1 MTTKIS
7 NNPAFIRE
15 LRNLLE
21 SESLYI
27 SGISMKIE
35 KLIKK
40 YEDSGEMK

>member
-1 MTTKIS
+1 MTIKIS
-7 NNPAFIRE
+7 DNLAFIRE

-35 KLIKK
+35 RLIKK
-40 YEDSGEMK
+40 YEDLGE